1 MNQHGWFHGCII
13 CLVLRVS
20 FGVVPPFGRMRLTE
34 GVKRA
39 AHHPKDEMLAGTS
52 LF

>member
-1 MNQHGWFHGCII
+1 MSQHGWFVVALFA
-13 CLVLRVS
+13 LVLRVC

-39 AHHPKDEMLAGTS
+39 AHHPKDGMLAGAS